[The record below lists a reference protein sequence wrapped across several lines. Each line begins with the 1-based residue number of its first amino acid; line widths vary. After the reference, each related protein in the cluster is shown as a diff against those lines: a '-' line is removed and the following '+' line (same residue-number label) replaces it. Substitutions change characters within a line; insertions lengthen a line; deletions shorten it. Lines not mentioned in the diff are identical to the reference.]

1 VEGARRSRAS
11 KRKIGL
17 PKKSSDMGPEKKR
30 AIIIAVVCLL
40 VALVLIQGYVKVRRD
55 ELTREYGEEV
65 DVVVAATAIGEY
77 ELIRPGMVESRRV
90 FKAFR
95 QPQTVETI
103 DSVIG
108 KSAFMPIYP
117 GEQIVLTKIIDQEGK
132 PVLDRQIEKTMRAV
146 TVSIAPH
153 TGVSRLVRP
162 GNHVDIMIIPNY
174 DMDGTMIFEV
184 KTMLQNVLVLA
195 TGKTIQSAVPTRINR
210 EVLEY
215 LEGELEK
222 RKRRDVGSLGLEGLP
237 TSRPTDDYQTLTVM
251 VSPDDAE
258 KLHFVETVF
267 GSNRMY
273 LTLRNS
279 ADQAPERLETTL
291 LDEVLGPDS
300 DYGATKRK
308 PPPLAPPPRPRI
320 IDSVGGQPQPV
331 Y

>member
-1 VEGARRSRAS
+1 
-11 KRKIGL
+11 
-17 PKKSSDMGPEKKR
+17 MGPEKKR

-55 ELTREYGEEV
+55 ELTREFGEEV
-65 DVVVAATAIGEY
+65 NVVVATKPIAEY
-77 ELIRPGMVESRRV
+77 ELIRADAVEVRRV

-95 QPQTVETI
+95 QPQTVESA
-103 DSVIG
+103 DAVVG
-108 KSAFMPIYP
+108 KSAFIPIYP
-117 GEQIVLTKIIDQEGK
+117 GEQIVLTKVIEQDGK

-146 TVSIAPH
+146 TLNIAPH

-162 GNHVDIMIIPNY
+162 GNRVDIMIIPNY

-184 KTMLQNVLVLA
+184 KTLLQNVLVLA
-195 TGKTIQSAVPTRINR
+195 TGKAIQSAVPTRINR
-210 EVLEY
+210 EILEY

-222 RKRRDVGSLGLEGLP
+222 RKRRDVGSLAMEGLP
-237 TSRPTDDYQTLTVM
+237 TGRPTDDYSTVTVM

-300 DYGATKRK
+300 DYGQSKRK
-308 PPPLAPPPRPRI
+308 PPPAQPPPRPRI

>member
-1 VEGARRSRAS
+1 
-11 KRKIGL
+11 
-17 PKKSSDMGPEKKR
+17 MGPEKKR

-55 ELTREYGEEV
+55 ELTREFGEEV
-65 DVVVAATAIGEY
+65 DVVVATAPIGEY
-77 ELIRPGMVESRRV
+77 ELIRPGMVEQRKV

-103 DSVIG
+103 DAVIG

-117 GEQIVLTKIIDQEGK
+117 GEQVVLTKIIDQEGK

-146 TVSIAPH
+146 TLNISPH

-162 GNHVDIMIIPNY
+162 GNRIDILIIPNY

-184 KTMLQNVLVLA
+184 KTLLQNVLVLA
-195 TGKTIQSAVPTRINR
+195 TGKSIQSAVPTRINR
-210 EVLEY
+210 DVLDY
-215 LEGELEK
+215 LEGEFEK
-222 RKRRDVGSLGLEGLP
+222 RRRRDVGSLDLASLP
-237 TSRPTDDYQTLTVM
+237 TQRPTDDYQTITLM

-267 GSNRMY
+267 GTNRMY

-300 DYGATKRK
+300 DYGGLKRK
-308 PPPLAPPPRPRI
+308 PAPPAPPPRPRI

>member
-1 VEGARRSRAS
+1 
-11 KRKIGL
+11 
-17 PKKSSDMGPEKKR
+17 MGPEKKR

-55 ELTREYGEEV
+55 ELTREFGEEV
-65 DVVVAATAIGEY
+65 TVVVATKPIGEY
-77 ELIRPGMVESRRV
+77 ELIRSDAVETRRV
-90 FKAFR
+90 FKAFQ
-95 QPQTVETI
+95 QPQTV
-103 DSVIG
+103 DSVDAVVG
-108 KSAFMPIYP
+108 KSAFINIYP
-117 GEQIVLTKIIDQEGK
+117 GEQIVLTKVIDQEGK
-132 PVLDRQIEKTMRAV
+132 PVLERQIEKTMRAV
-146 TVSIAPH
+146 TLNIAPH

-162 GNHVDIMIIPNY
+162 GNRVDVMIIPNY

-184 KTMLQNVLVLA
+184 KTLLQNVLVLA
-195 TGKTIQSAVPTRINR
+195 TGKNIQSAVPTRINR
-210 EVLEY
+210 EILEY

-222 RKRRDVGSLGLEGLP
+222 RKRRDVGSLGMEGLP
-237 TSRPTDDYQTLTVM
+237 SARPTDDYSTVTVM

-279 ADQAPERLETTL
+279 ADLATERLETTL

-300 DYGATKRK
+300 DYGSTKRK
-308 PPPLAPPPRPRI
+308 PPPAPPPAPPRLE
-320 IDSVGGQPQPV
+320 DVQGGQAVPV